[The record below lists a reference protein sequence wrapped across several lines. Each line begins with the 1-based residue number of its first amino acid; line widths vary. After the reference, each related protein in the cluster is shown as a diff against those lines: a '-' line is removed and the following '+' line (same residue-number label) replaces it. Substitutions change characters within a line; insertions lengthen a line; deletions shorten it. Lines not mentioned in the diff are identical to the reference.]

1 MRQTM
6 DEEADEESGAG
17 RAIVFIDGNNL
28 YHCLK
33 EREWRTWTD
42 IGLLAERLVGNRS
55 LVHIYYYNAPPPG
68 NKPHTERGN
77 AYLSRVKRTPNL
89 TFRYSWLQPTRKADE
104 YGVYQS
110 YQEKGCDT
118 AITADVVSLAAKDEY
133 DVAIIVASDG
143 DYAPAAKTCASLGK
157 SVELVYFPGRRPFV
171 MESCA
176 LMRAFRPGYAV
187 PYDSE
192 PPPRIPSK
200 QTHKESPKISRRK
213 HRKDNHRQ
221 DAYQE
226 DDY

>member
-1 MRQTM
+1 MY
-6 DEEADEESGAG
+6 EEPDEESGAE

-33 EREWRTWTD
+33 EKEWRTWTD
-42 IGLLAERLVGNRS
+42 IGLLAKRLVGNRS

-89 TFRYSWLQPTRKADE
+89 TFRSSWLQSTKKADE

-118 AITADVVSLAAKDEY
+118 AITADLVSLAAKDEY

-143 DYAPAAKTCASLGK
+143 DYAPAARIITGLSK
-157 SVELVYFPGRRPFV
+157 SVELVYFPGRKPFI
-171 MESCA
+171 MESLA
-176 LMRAFRPGYAV
+176 LMRAFRLGYAI

-192 PPPRIPSK
+192 LPPRMSYEQK
-200 QTHKESPKISRRK
+200 RKKFPKRKRRRRRRDE
-213 HRKDNHRQ
+213 HHQ
-221 DAYQE
+221 DEYQE

>member
-1 MRQTM
+1 M
-6 DEEADEESGAG
+6 DEEYHTG
-17 RAIVFIDGNNL
+17 RAMVFVDGNNL

-33 EREWRTWTD
+33 EKGWRTWTD
-42 IGLLAERLVGNRS
+42 IGLLAERLVGNRT
-55 LVHIYYYNAPPPG
+55 LVHIYYYNAPPPS
-68 NKPHTERGN
+68 NKPHTEKGN

-89 TFRYSWLQPTRKADE
+89 TFRYSWLQSTQKADE

-143 DYAPAAKTCASLGK
+143 DYAPATKTVTSLGK
-157 SVELVYFPGRRPFV
+157 SVELVYFPGRKPFV
-171 MESCA
+171 MESLC
-176 LMRAFRPGYAV
+176 LMRVFRPGYAV

-192 PPPRIPSK
+192 PPPRMPFK
-200 QTHKESPKISRRK
+200 RTHKKSPKRSRRK
-213 HRKDNHRQ
+213 HRQ
-221 DAYQE
+221 DDYDDHQE